1 MSDAKKCA
9 ACVATL
15 PDGAVEC
22 GVCKE
27 RETWV
32 TVASGGVLERVGAGI
47 FDFVFLG
54 SVIAGLLIAGVG
66 LWSVFVAWIAFI
78 ELGYQLR
85 GSLGKAL
92 FGLSVNVD
100 GHLRFLVR
108 ETVGKLASLGIFGIG
123 FLLIFS
129 SEGLALHDLMAH
141 SRVVRRKEAKRISQT
156 IRMAVLLVAVAI
168 VAYAGA
174 KLGSPM
180 KIQDSQVVAG
190 NESLDLI
197 TRQMPAVL
205 TIFCYDR
212 KDKIIAQGS
221 GFLVSADGLGVTNFH
236 VLNSAYRAEA
246 ELGDGRRYHVL
257 VVKSFDADKDVVVM
271 RLGRAIGGTTE
282 WPSSLPFLSV
292 GSSLS
297 VAVGDRIATIGS
309 PEGLANSVTD
319 GLISAI
325 RRDEGVNLLQITAPI
340 SPGSSGGPVFDL
352 HGRVIGI
359 TVAQFREGQNLNFAI
374 PVETL
379 QEVEKSEQ
387 NLDFDNFRL
396 LASILSDHSS
406 PSTKP
411 EVASGSAAAGRAE
424 VARAPRIAGTY
435 VGTVHNQTVNES
447 ASFAITVREDE
458 GVLLGCMGV
467 LQPLIGSGPL
477 RGKVTGSTIA
487 FVVNGD
493 NLNLF
498 FEGHNSGS
506 KINGTYTV
514 SPINGIVQQ
523 GDFYLAKSDSKQ
535 PSSQSFRCPTDTEMN
550 QN

>member
-1 MSDAKKCA
+1 MSDTEKCA
-9 ACVATL
+9 ACGATL

-54 SVIAGLLIAGVG
+54 SVIAALLIVGVG

-156 IRMAVLLVAVAI
+156 IRIAVLLVAVAI

-174 KLGSPM
+174 KLGSPR

-271 RLGRAIGGTTE
+271 RLGRTIGGTTE

-387 NLDFDNFRL
+387 NLDFDSFRL
-396 LASILSDHSS
+396 LASILSDHPLSS
-406 PSTKP
+406 KQ
-411 EVASGSAAAGRAE
+411 EGASGSPAAERSE

-435 VGTVHNQTVNES
+435 VGTVHNQTADQS
-447 ASFAITVREDE
+447 ASFAITVRNDE

-467 LQPLIGSGPL
+467 LQPLIGSGLL
-477 RGKVTGSTIA
+477 RGKVTGSTIT

-498 FEGHNSGS
+498 FEGHTSGS

-523 GDFYLAKSDSKQ
+523 GDFYLAKSESKQ